1 MATFGGEEK
10 TMRISSSKQ
19 MSPGMRVFFSRIFPL
34 PFIVVGALTL
44 YFGGRGVHRAKESL
58 AWPVAEGQIL
68 NSSVEY
74 HRGSNRGSKGGGTYS
89 AEIRYT
95 FTVDGQV
102 HSGNKVAVGDY
113 GSSNSSHAQKII
125 NRYPR
130 DKMVSV
136 RYLPSDPDV
145 CVLEPGVQAQ
155 AWFLPGF
162 GMFFVLVGMLMAV
175 FLPRAMKERDSTEPS
190 VAAYRR

>member
-1 MATFGGEEK
+1 MS
-10 TMRISSSKQ
+10 MSSSKQ
-19 MSPGMRVFFSRIFPL
+19 MSPGMRTFFSRVFPL

-44 YFGGRGVHRAKESL
+44 YFGGRGVHHAQESV

-74 HRGSNRGSKGGGTYS
+74 HRGSKGGGTYS

-95 FTVDGQV
+95 FSVDGRM
-102 HSGNKVAVGDY
+102 HSGNMVAFGDF

-125 NRYPR
+125 NRYPK
-130 DKMVSV
+130 DKIVSV

-145 CVLEPGVQAQ
+145 CVLEPGIQAQ

-162 GMFFVLVGMLMAV
+162 GMVFFLAGMLMAV
-175 FLPRAMKERDSTEPS
+175 FLPRAIK
-190 VAAYRR
+190 